1 MSSERVLSEAGL
13 LHLQDKPE
21 ELQAALQEQI
31 EELRERADKREAEF
45 LTRKHAQRAS
55 EKEK

>member
-1 MSSERVLSEAGL
+1 MSSERVLSDAGL

-31 EELRERADKREAEF
+31 KELQERADKREAEF
-45 LTRKHAQRAS
+45 LARKRAQQTSDRQR
-55 EKEK
+55 